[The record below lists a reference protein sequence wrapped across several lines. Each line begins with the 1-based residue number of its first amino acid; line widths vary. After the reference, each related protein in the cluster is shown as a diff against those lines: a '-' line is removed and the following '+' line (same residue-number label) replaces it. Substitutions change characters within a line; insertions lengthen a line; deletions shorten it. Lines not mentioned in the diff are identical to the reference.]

1 MGKYSKP
8 AEFRVKDK
16 VNLAKS
22 TDVSAGVQSKVYY
35 SITYVSDGQYVN
47 SKVPLSKSTDVS
59 VGTGVGVKS
68 VLVRE
73 DGKVNGKVNLV
84 KSTDK
89 KGVYVEPVTSST
101 YNPTKEVSNQRKQQK
116 EDRLPF
122 GYRFFKSYISRED
135 FGVLLILTFLFVGCG
150 VSFISFFPLIRGLTN
165 LYGEEIGKNAA
176 LLIFLAEIA
185 IVIILYVVAISIYN
199 KFENEYAY
207 EE

>member
-68 VLVRE
+68 VLFRE
-73 DGKVNGKVNLV
+73 DGKVNLS
-84 KSTDK
+84 KSTDISADV
-89 KGVYVEPVTSST
+89 GVGVEPVNVEEVLST
-101 YNPTKEVSNQRKQQK
+101 KKQLIRNR
-116 EDRLPF
+116 DDF
-122 GYRFFKSYISRED
+122 VYIGILIGIIFICIMISAEPLYVWLTD
-135 FGVLLILTFLFVGCG
+135 LYGVEKGKIGGMLIFMA
-150 VSFISFFPLIRGLTN
+150 VSFIFV
-165 LYGEEIGKNAA
+165 A
-176 LLIFLAEIA
+176 LESVLVFL
-185 IVIILYVVAISIYN
+185 
-199 KFENEYAY
+199 Y
-207 EE
+207 EEFDNKYAHEEYRG